1 MFLLF
6 LRTVEINN
14 TDAEGRLVLSD
25 GVVYAHKDLSAD
37 IILDMATLTGA
48 QVRLCCH
55 INVWGSS
62 ECTCL
67 LLLLANR
74 WSCYIQFQCG
84 HSIFY
89 VYKSLQ
95 VLTENKILYN
105 DMFEAGFLGQISFQA
120 KCKKINRCHMISGG
134 SGGFPEAKPVP
145 CLSAST
151 YCCFKPLY
159 GCCTLDFGKTQL

>member
-1 MFLLF
+1 MLKGGWCSLMVLYMLTKISLQTSYWTWRRWPV
-6 LRTVEINN
+6 LRCVC
-14 TDAEGRLVLSD
+14 
-25 GVVYAHKDLSAD
+25 VV
-37 IILDMATLTGA
+37 TL
-48 QVRLCCH
+48 
-55 INVWGSS
+55 VWGSS

-74 WSCYIQFQCG
+74 WSCYIQFQCS
-84 HSIFY
+84 HSILY

-95 VLTENKILYN
+95 VLTENKILYI
-105 DMFEAGFLGQISFQA
+105 DMLEAGFLGQISFQA
-120 KCKKINRCHMISGG
+120 KCKKIKRCHMISGG
-134 SGGFPEAKPVP
+134 IGGFPEAKPVP